1 MTENAQRNREA
12 EVNLLAAAREA
23 QWSAAAFMGPNTM
36 KLVSPAK
43 VNLLLAI
50 GARREDGYHDADTI
64 MHALALHDTLYLCAE
79 DISADELAKRTAE
92 GASREDVAVGG
103 PADNLV
109 MTIDLAD
116 RTGQDLAVP
125 AADNLAFKAADRLSR
140 AVGRDL
146 PEAIQLRIEKHIP
159 AQGGLG
165 GGSSNAA
172 AVLVGLAKA
181 WGLAADDERVADV
194 ARSLGA
200 DVAFFL
206 HGGCALLGGVGEV
219 LQRRLETS
227 RRSVVLVK
235 PAEGVCTAEA
245 YKRFD
250 AAPRPVPQDV
260 LVCDLAATRAD
271 DVVLANNLAP
281 AAEALLPELPSIR
294 EWLAEQAGSESVLL
308 SGSGSATFALVD
320 TFAGA
325 SRIATAA
332 TAPDEPLRLARRRRS
347 RAVIMGFL
355 ARLSRV
361 VPLLIVMA
369 VAAGL
374 IYVVVTYRHS
384 PARAKEVLIKIFTW
398 FNGVVVGFFALVSV
412 YAFFDD
418 APAVLDLSLSFMIVG
433 LVGLLITRIANWRFL
448 KHNPNYR
455 KKRLAA
461 TTRRRW
467 PWGK

>member
-23 QWSAAAFMGPNTM
+23 QWSVAAFMGPNTM

-64 MHALALHDTLYLCAE
+64 MHALALHDTLYLRAE
-79 DISADELAKRTAE
+79 GVSADELAKRVAE
-92 GASREDVAVGG
+92 GGARADVAVGG

-146 PEAIQLRIEKHIP
+146 PEAIQLRIEKRIP

-206 HGGCALLGGVGEV
+206 HGGCALLGGFGEV

-227 RRSVVLVK
+227 RRPVVLVK
-235 PAEGVCTAEA
+235 PAEGVSTAEA

-250 AAPRPVPQDV
+250 AAPRPVPEEE
-260 LVCDLAATRAD
+260 LARDLAATRAD
-271 DVVLANNLAP
+271 DVALANNLAP
-281 AAEALLPELPSIR
+281 AAEALLPELSVVR
-294 EWLAEQAGSESVLL
+294 AWLAEQAGENNVLL

-320 TFAGA
+320 TFAEA

-332 TAPDEPLRLARRRRS
+332 AARGWWARPTSLSGLRA
-347 RAVIMGFL
+347 A
-355 ARLSRV
+355 V
-361 VPLLIVMA
+361 VPS
-369 VAAGL
+369 
-374 IYVVVTYRHS
+374 R
-384 PARAKEVLIKIFTW
+384 
-398 FNGVVVGFFALVSV
+398 
-412 YAFFDD
+412 
-418 APAVLDLSLSFMIVG
+418 
-433 LVGLLITRIANWRFL
+433 
-448 KHNPNYR
+448 
-455 KKRLAA
+455 
-461 TTRRRW
+461 
-467 PWGK
+467 

>member
-1 MTENAQRNREA
+1 MSWR
-12 EVNLLAAAREA
+12 
-23 QWSAAAFMGPNTM
+23 SAP
-36 KLVSPAK
+36 P
-43 VNLLLAI
+43 
-50 GARREDGYHDADTI
+50 
-64 MHALALHDTLYLCAE
+64 
-79 DISADELAKRTAE
+79 E

-235 PAEGVCTAEA
+235 PAEGVCT
-245 YKRFD
+245 
-250 AAPRPVPQDV
+250 
-260 LVCDLAATRAD
+260 
-271 DVVLANNLAP
+271 
-281 AAEALLPELPSIR
+281 
-294 EWLAEQAGSESVLL
+294 
-308 SGSGSATFALVD
+308 
-320 TFAGA
+320 
-325 SRIATAA
+325 
-332 TAPDEPLRLARRRRS
+332 RR
-347 RAVIMGFL
+347 
-355 ARLSRV
+355 
-361 VPLLIVMA
+361 
-369 VAAGL
+369 GL
-374 IYVVVTYRHS
+374 
-384 PARAKEVLIKIFTW
+384 
-398 FNGVVVGFFALVSV
+398 
-412 YAFFDD
+412 
-418 APAVLDLSLSFMIVG
+418 
-433 LVGLLITRIANWRFL
+433 
-448 KHNPNYR
+448 
-455 KKRLAA
+455 
-461 TTRRRW
+461 
-467 PWGK
+467 

>member
-64 MHALALHDTLYLCAE
+64 MHALALHDTLYLRAE
-79 DISADELAKRTAE
+79 GVSADELAKRVAE
-92 GASREDVAVGG
+92 GGARADVAVGG

-181 WGLAADDERVADV
+181 WDLAADDERVADV

-206 HGGCALLGGVGEV
+206 HGGCALLGGVGKV

-227 RRSVVLVK
+227 RRAVVLVK
-235 PAEGVCTAEA
+235 PAEGVSTAEA

-250 AAPRPVPQDV
+250 AAPRPVPEEE
-260 LVCDLAATRAD
+260 LARDLAATRAD
-271 DVVLANNLAP
+271 DVALADDLAP
-281 AAEALLPELPSIR
+281 AAEALLPELSVVR
-294 EWLAEQAGSESVLL
+294 AWLAEQAGENNVLL
-308 SGSGSATFALVD
+308 SGSGSASLRPRRHLRRGQPHRHGRCGSRLV
-320 TFAGA
+320 GA
-325 SRIATAA
+325 PRRVSPACAPPSPLRDKERRVTNGRAVVHQLPLFVYTGTAA
-332 TAPDEPLRLARRRRS
+332 ITCAS
-347 RAVIMGFL
+347 VQGI
-355 ARLSRV
+355 
-361 VPLLIVMA
+361 
-369 VAAGL
+369 
-374 IYVVVTYRHS
+374 S
-384 PARAKEVLIKIFTW
+384 PMPPEEK
-398 FNGVVVGFFALVSV
+398 G
-412 YAFFDD
+412 
-418 APAVLDLSLSFMIVG
+418 
-433 LVGLLITRIANWRFL
+433 
-448 KHNPNYR
+448 
-455 KKRLAA
+455 
-461 TTRRRW
+461 
-467 PWGK
+467 

>member
-64 MHALALHDTLYLCAE
+64 MHALALHDTLYLRAE
-79 DISADELAKRTAE
+79 GVSADELARRVAE

-172 AVLVGLAKA
+172 AGLVGLAKV

-206 HGGCALLGGVGEV
+206 HGGCVLLGGVGEV

-227 RRSVVLVK
+227 RRAVVLVK
-235 PAEGVCTAEA
+235 PAEGVSTAAA
-245 YKRFD
+245 YQRFD
-250 AAPRPVPQDV
+250 ETPCSVSAEVLAHDFAA
-260 LVCDLAATRAD
+260 ARAD
-271 DVVLANNLAP
+271 DVAFANNLAP
-281 AAEALLPELPSIR
+281 AAEVLLPELADIR
-294 EWLAEQAGSESVLL
+294 AWLADQVGEANVLL
-308 SGSGSATFALVD
+308 SGSGSVTFALVD
-320 TFAGA
+320 TFAEA

-332 TAPDEPLRLARRRRS
+332 TAHGWWARPTSLSGLRA
-347 RAVIMGFL
+347 A
-355 ARLSRV
+355 V
-361 VPLLIVMA
+361 VP
-369 VAAGL
+369 G
-374 IYVVVTYRHS
+374 R
-384 PARAKEVLIKIFTW
+384 
-398 FNGVVVGFFALVSV
+398 
-412 YAFFDD
+412 
-418 APAVLDLSLSFMIVG
+418 
-433 LVGLLITRIANWRFL
+433 
-448 KHNPNYR
+448 
-455 KKRLAA
+455 
-461 TTRRRW
+461 
-467 PWGK
+467 

>member
-206 HGGCALLGGVGEV
+206 HGGVGEV

-227 RRSVVLVK
+227 RRAVVLVK
-235 PAEGVCTAEA
+235 PAEGVSTAAA
-245 YKRFD
+245 YQRFD
-250 AAPRPVPQDV
+250 ETPCSVSAEVLAHDFAA
-260 LVCDLAATRAD
+260 ARAD
-271 DVVLANNLAP
+271 DVAFANNLAP
-281 AAEALLPELPSIR
+281 AAEVLLPELADIR
-294 EWLAEQAGSESVLL
+294 AWLADQVGEANVLL

-320 TFAGA
+320 TFAEA

-332 TAPDEPLRLARRRRS
+332 TAHGWWARPTSLSGLRA
-347 RAVIMGFL
+347 A
-355 ARLSRV
+355 V
-361 VPLLIVMA
+361 VP
-369 VAAGL
+369 G
-374 IYVVVTYRHS
+374 R
-384 PARAKEVLIKIFTW
+384 
-398 FNGVVVGFFALVSV
+398 
-412 YAFFDD
+412 
-418 APAVLDLSLSFMIVG
+418 
-433 LVGLLITRIANWRFL
+433 
-448 KHNPNYR
+448 
-455 KKRLAA
+455 
-461 TTRRRW
+461 
-467 PWGK
+467 

>member
-64 MHALALHDTLYLCAE
+64 MHALALHDTLYLRAE
-79 DISADELAKRTAE
+79 GVSTDELAKRVAE
-92 GASREDVAVGG
+92 GGARADVAVGG

-181 WGLAADDERVADV
+181 WDLAADDERVADV
-194 ARSLGA
+194 AR
-200 DVAFFL
+200 
-206 HGGCALLGGVGEV
+206 
-219 LQRRLETS
+219 LETS
-227 RRSVVLVK
+227 RRTVVLVK
-235 PAEGVCTAEA
+235 PAEGVSTAEA

-250 AAPRPVPQDV
+250 AAPRPVPEEE
-260 LVCDLAATRAD
+260 LARDLAATRAD
-271 DVVLANNLAP
+271 DVALANNLAP
-281 AAEALLPELPSIR
+281 AAEALLPELSVIR
-294 EWLAEQAGSESVLL
+294 AWLAEQAGENNVLL

-320 TFAGA
+320 IFAEA

-332 TAPDEPLRLARRRRS
+332 AARGWWARPTSLSGLRA
-347 RAVIMGFL
+347 
-355 ARLSRV
+355 
-361 VPLLIVMA
+361 A
-369 VAAGL
+369 VAPS
-374 IYVVVTYRHS
+374 R
-384 PARAKEVLIKIFTW
+384 
-398 FNGVVVGFFALVSV
+398 
-412 YAFFDD
+412 
-418 APAVLDLSLSFMIVG
+418 
-433 LVGLLITRIANWRFL
+433 
-448 KHNPNYR
+448 
-455 KKRLAA
+455 
-461 TTRRRW
+461 
-467 PWGK
+467 

>member
-79 DISADELAKRTAE
+79 DISADELAKCTAE

-116 RTGQDLAVP
+116 LTGQDLAVP
-125 AADNLAFKAADRLSR
+125 AAYNLAFKAADRLSR

-308 SGSGSATFALVD
+308 SGSGSVTFALVD
-320 TFAGA
+320 TFAEA

-332 TAPDEPLRLARRRRS
+332 TAHGWWARPTSLSGLRA
-347 RAVIMGFL
+347 A
-355 ARLSRV
+355 V
-361 VPLLIVMA
+361 VP
-369 VAAGL
+369 G
-374 IYVVVTYRHS
+374 R
-384 PARAKEVLIKIFTW
+384 
-398 FNGVVVGFFALVSV
+398 
-412 YAFFDD
+412 
-418 APAVLDLSLSFMIVG
+418 
-433 LVGLLITRIANWRFL
+433 
-448 KHNPNYR
+448 
-455 KKRLAA
+455 
-461 TTRRRW
+461 
-467 PWGK
+467 

>member
-64 MHALALHDTLYLCAE
+64 MHALALHDTLYLRAE
-79 DISADELAKRTAE
+79 GVSADELAKRVAE
-92 GASREDVAVGG
+92 GGARADVAVGG

-181 WGLAADDERVADV
+181 WDLAADDERVADV

-206 HGGCALLGGVGEV
+206 HGGCASPL
-219 LQRRLETS
+219 
-227 RRSVVLVK
+227 
-235 PAEGVCTAEA
+235 
-245 YKRFD
+245 
-250 AAPRPVPQDV
+250 PRPISASTLRRARCPKKSSP
-260 LVCDLAATRAD
+260 AT
-271 DVVLANNLAP
+271 
-281 AAEALLPELPSIR
+281 LLPPVPTMWRSPTTSLRRPKRSSLSCPSSVH
-294 EWLAEQAGSESVLL
+294 GSPNRQGRTTCS
-308 SGSGSATFALVD
+308 S
-320 TFAGA
+320 
-325 SRIATAA
+325 
-332 TAPDEPLRLARRRRS
+332 P
-347 RAVIMGFL
+347 
-355 ARLSRV
+355 
-361 VPLLIVMA
+361 
-369 VAAGL
+369 VAA
-374 IYVVVTYRHS
+374 RPPS
-384 PARAKEVLIKIFTW
+384 P
-398 FNGVVVGFFALVSV
+398 S
-412 YAFFDD
+412 
-418 APAVLDLSLSFMIVG
+418 
-433 LVGLLITRIANWRFL
+433 
-448 KHNPNYR
+448 
-455 KKRLAA
+455 
-461 TTRRRW
+461 
-467 PWGK
+467 